1 MGDLHTGDKGDAVLG
16 HQRHLNDRLRAHRD
30 DLVDEDGELGP
41 QTLEQTAYAAWFLGA
56 MDATVNQVRAGT
68 ISGGVQAVVAD
79 PTGRKPEQL
88 ARARERRD
96 QHFGTLRE
104 RAYKVASGL
113 IGVMEE
119 GGNNAGPMV
128 KKIIIANGGAG
139 PEPWCGDFVAYCYR
153 NAGSTGVDRIWAVV
167 TQITKDPDVAPI
179 TSPECGDLV
188 RFNFDHIGMFV
199 RELDA
204 HTIETIEGNTSAS
217 GAVSDSKTGGDG
229 VYRKKRARSL
239 VSDFLRVNC

>member
-1 MGDLHTGDKGDAVLG
+1 MGDLHTGNKGDAVLA
-16 HQRHLNDRLRAHRD
+16 HQKHLNDRLHAHRD
-30 DLVDEDGELGP
+30 QPIGADGEVGP

-56 MDATVNQVRAGT
+56 MDSTVSQIRAGT
-68 ISGGVQAVVAD
+68 IGSGVQGLVAD
-79 PTGRKPEQL
+79 PHGRKAEQL
-88 ARARERRD
+88 ERARERRD

-113 IGVMEE
+113 VGVMEQ

-128 KKIIIANGGAG
+128 SKIIVANGGAG

-153 NAGSTGVDRIWAVV
+153 NAGSTGVDRRWASVSE
-167 TQITKDPDVAPI
+167 IRKDPDVAPVA
-179 TSPECGDLV
+179 SPECGDLV

-199 RELDA
+199 RQIDA
-204 HTIETIEGNTSAS
+204 QTIETIEGNTGAS

-229 VYRKKRARSL
+229 VYRKRRSSSV
-239 VSDFLRVNC
+239 VSDFLRVNV